1 MFTPNSDG
9 INDTFN
15 FTLVGAKGVS
25 FIIMNRWENSLTPV
39 FSEGEGV
46 LRSQRLVSWIG
57 RTTGGMECSESIY
70 FYTLEYKDANGDVH
84 KKNGYVTL
92 LR

>member
-1 MFTPNSDG
+1 MFTPNGDG
-9 INDTFN
+9 INNMFN

-25 FIIMNRWENSLTPV
+25 FIIMNRWKNSLTPA
-39 FSEGEGV
+39 FSGGEGV
-46 LRSQRLVSWIG
+46 APSQRLVRWIG
-57 RTTGGMECSESIY
+57 RTTSGMECSESIY
-70 FYTLEYKDANGDVH
+70 FYTFEYKDANGDVH